1 MLKVGQR
8 VKVHLGKSFM
18 ADDIQDI
25 CVGKVGTIVRVLKRQ
40 EMCYHVQ
47 FEGGQRIYLCADEVS
62 PIYAKVV

>member
-18 ADDIQDI
+18 AEDIQDI
-25 CVGKVGTIVRVLKRQ
+25 CVGKVGVIVRVLKRQ
-40 EMCYHVQ
+40 EMCYNVQ

-62 PIYAKVV
+62 PVTAKVV